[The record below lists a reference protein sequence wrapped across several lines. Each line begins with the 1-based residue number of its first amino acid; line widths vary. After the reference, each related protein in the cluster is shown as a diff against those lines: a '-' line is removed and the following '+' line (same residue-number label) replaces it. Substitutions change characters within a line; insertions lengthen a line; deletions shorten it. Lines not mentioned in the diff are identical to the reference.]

1 MSVCVCACA
10 LRCVF
15 DYVFLFVC
23 LLVCCYFYFV
33 LFLCCRC
40 CRKKYDKLIKASRGE
55 GVDEE
60 SGNEGGDDDDDG
72 VLAAGRS
79 GSGKKKRG
87 PADPFQGVREETE
100 SDAPAIEKKPL
111 DKDREEGIQKIE
123 EKSFLGDG
131 HHGSARHLSKLA
143 MNALTIVSEL
153 GRPTFFL
160 TLTCNHLWPEI
171 QCRLFPGQSA
181 FDREDVV
188 DQV

>member
-1 MSVCVCACA
+1 MCVRAS
-10 LRCVF
+10 VF
-15 DYVFLFVC
+15 DYMFLFVC
-23 LLVCCYFYFV
+23 LLVGCDFYFV
-33 LFLCCRC
+33 LSLCCRC
-40 CRKKYDKLIKASRGE
+40 CRKKYDKLIKASRRE

-72 VLAAGRS
+72 GLSAGRS

-87 PADPFQGVREETE
+87 PADPFQGVREETA

-111 DKDREEGIQKIE
+111 DKDREEGIPKIG